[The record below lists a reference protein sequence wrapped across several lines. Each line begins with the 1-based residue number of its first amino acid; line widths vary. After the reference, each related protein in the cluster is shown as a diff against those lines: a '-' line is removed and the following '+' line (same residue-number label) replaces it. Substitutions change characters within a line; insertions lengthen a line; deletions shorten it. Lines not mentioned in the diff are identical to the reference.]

1 MLRKSPKNHGQTL
14 REKRS
19 AYLLVRFSHND
30 QVLVNFELN
39 GRLELVREAQVPE
52 TISRHPHLGSL
63 ELLLLFRQLLLGRIE
78 RQVVYVN
85 ITGEK
90 AYIIL
95 VRSR

>member
-1 MLRKSPKNHGQTL
+1 MLRKSPKNHVQTL

-19 AYLLVRFSHND
+19 AYLLVRFSHDD

-52 TISRHPHLGSL
+52 TISGHPHLGSL
-63 ELLLLFRQLLLGRIE
+63 ELQLLFRQLLLGRIE
-78 RQVVYVN
+78 RQVVYVD

-90 AYIIL
+90 VYII
-95 VRSR
+95 

>member
-14 REKRS
+14 GGKGS
-19 AYLLVRFSHND
+19 AYLLVRFSHDD

-39 GRLELVREAQVPE
+39 SRFELVCEAQVPE

-63 ELLLLFRQLLLGRIE
+63 QLLLLFRQLLLGRIE
-78 RQVVYVN
+78 RQVVYID

-90 AYIIL
+90 VYII
-95 VRSR
+95 